1 MRMGVV
7 IAVFAFESKTTSG
20 QAFVAAASDVALER
34 QLDQIFDF
42 VCSL

>member
-1 MRMGVV
+1 MGVV

-34 QLDQIFDF
+34 QLDQILDF